1 MHKQIL
7 KIIAVVISIYGLMLF
22 AACTPVVIEAP
33 TPNEP
38 TTNAFPDLRVAITAP
53 ASAVAGSD
61 IGPQL
66 TIQVRNDGNGIAFG
80 TQSAGSN
87 GYMVD
92 VVLSRDTSIPEGWA
106 TYTASYQEDVLLKG
120 GRISNTVDLSP
131 RQSSRYEVGGGIP
144 ADTPPGVYFICAKVD
159 AGNTIGELRE
169 DNNVACARI
178 RITAAP
184 TSQLPTGPPQEPARR
199 PDLRVAIT
207 APASA
212 VAGSDI
218 GPQLT
223 IQVRNDGNGIAFGTQ
238 SAGSNGYM
246 VDVVLS
252 RDTSIPEGWA
262 TYTASYQEDVL
273 LKGGRISNTVD
284 LSPRQSSRYEVGGG
298 IPADTPPG
306 VYFIC
311 AKVDA
316 GNTIGE
322 LREDNNVACARI
334 RITAAP
340 TSQLPT
346 GPPPGLPPGLPLP
359 TKVPTEEPT
368 EQDCVSFNPQTASIV
383 TVRGSWKIIDGR
395 HWLFDFGQ
403 KKTEAEQA
411 LRIIKHYGMNQSCFV
426 GRPQPSF
433 QYLLVSGNTPVGSM
447 PGEDCVAF
455 NPQTTT
461 VQSINGQWKIV
472 DGNHWLFDFGDNRS
486 EAMMAL
492 EIIKRHGFT
501 QSCFVGRPN
510 ASFTYLRK

>member
-66 TIQVRNDGNGIAFG
+66 TVQVRNDGNGIAFG

-106 TYTASYQEDVLLKG
+106 TYAASYQEDVLLKG
-120 GRISNTVDLSP
+120 GRISNTTDLSP

-159 AGNTIGELRE
+159 AGNTVGELRE
-169 DNNVACARI
+169 DNNAACARI

-184 TSQLPTGPPQEPARR
+184 TTEVPTRLPTEISPER
-199 PDLRVAIT
+199 PR
-207 APASA
+207 
-212 VAGSDI
+212 
-218 GPQLT
+218 
-223 IQVRNDGNGIAFGTQ
+223 
-238 SAGSNGYM
+238 
-246 VDVVLS
+246 
-252 RDTSIPEGWA
+252 
-262 TYTASYQEDVL
+262 
-273 LKGGRISNTVD
+273 
-284 LSPRQSSRYEVGGG
+284 
-298 IPADTPPG
+298 
-306 VYFIC
+306 
-311 AKVDA
+311 
-316 GNTIGE
+316 
-322 LREDNNVACARI
+322 
-334 RITAAP
+334 P
-340 TSQLPT
+340 T
-346 GPPPGLPPGLPLP
+346 PLP
-359 TKVPTEEPT
+359 TEMPTKE
-368 EQDCVSFNPQTASIV
+368 DCISFNPHTARVFSLVSGWHIL
-383 TVRGSWKIIDGR
+383 DGNR
-395 HWLFDFGQ
+395 VLFDFGQ
-403 KKTEAEQA
+403 KKTEADQA

-433 QYLLVSGNTPVGSM
+433 QYLLVSGNAPVGSM